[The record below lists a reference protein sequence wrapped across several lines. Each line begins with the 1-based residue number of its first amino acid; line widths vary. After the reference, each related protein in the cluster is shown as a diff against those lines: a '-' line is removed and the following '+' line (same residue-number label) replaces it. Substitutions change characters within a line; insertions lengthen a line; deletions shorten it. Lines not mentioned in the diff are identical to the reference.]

1 MRQRGLQYNIDIE
14 CVREKKRKRERKE
27 NICKGLFEQ
36 ENVAKKERKS
46 ERERVRERK
55 QMRKASSMSNK
66 EKETL

>member
-1 MRQRGLQYNIDIE
+1 M
-14 CVREKKRKRERKE
+14 REKRRDREWQE

-55 QMRKASSMSNK
+55 PMRKASSMSNK
-66 EKETL
+66 EKETLWPRKSHSKKNDGN